1 MSKIDELIQEL
12 CPGGVPGR
20 QLGEFL
26 VEQRT
31 RAGAASNH
39 PVFGISNSDGF
50 LPSEEMF
57 AKSRASQ
64 DISNY
69 KVVSPNDFA
78 YNPSRIN
85 VGSIA
90 RQSHPTA
97 VLVSPMYIAFSLSK
111 SLDVRYFEYFLSSSA
126 FKSQMLSG
134 IEVGARFR
142 FTFESLSEV
151 VIQAPPIEVQKEI
164 VAILDKF
171 TRLEA
176 ELEAE
181 LEARRTQYEV
191 TRERLLDFT
200 SELEAHPLR
209 AMIRELSPYGIS
221 VVPISRLTT
230 RVKSVNWKEAEG
242 AEFSYLDLASIDLQ
256 TKRIG
261 ELKTVDQNS
270 APSRA
275 RQLVQA
281 GDVLFATTRPLQL
294 RTYLVPTGPYFI
306 ASTGYCVLRM
316 TGEDL
321 MPQFLKHVLNTRE
334 FAKFIEQNQSTGNYP
349 SVSDSIVKSYGLPL
363 PPLEMQKE
371 IVSIL
376 DKLDDLV
383 NDITIGLPAE
393 IAARRKQYEYYRN
406 RLLSFKELDA
416 A

>member
-1 MSKIDELIQEL
+1 
-12 CPGGVPGR
+12 
-20 QLGEFL
+20 
-26 VEQRT
+26 
-31 RAGAASNH
+31 
-39 PVFGISNSDGF
+39 
-50 LPSEEMF
+50 
-57 AKSRASQ
+57 
-64 DISNY
+64 
-69 KVVSPNDFA
+69 
-78 YNPSRIN
+78 
-85 VGSIA
+85 
-90 RQSHPTA
+90 
-97 VLVSPMYIAFSLSK
+97 
-111 SLDVRYFEYFLSSSA
+111 
-126 FKSQMLSG
+126 
-134 IEVGARFR
+134 
-142 FTFESLSEV
+142 
-151 VIQAPPIEVQKEI
+151 VQKEI